1 MNKALRNCIN
11 CHTLEFQPVL
21 NIKHPAEIYAVLLF
35 PTAGFSP
42 FRNVWKQDSGYLN
55 LSFNWWCEPKQ

>member
-21 NIKHPAEIYAVLLF
+21 NIKHLTEIYAVLLF

-42 FRNVWKQDSGYLN
+42 FRNI
-55 LSFNWWCEPKQ
+55 